1 MRGMSLEVESIKL
14 FKKCKI
20 MHLINVRFVT
30 NNLDNLSFGYIVG
43 EASKEVISNNTQI
56 IQPFDN
62 FNYLISETLKR
73 NSEAI
78 FQLGM
83 CFEFG
88 AYFFVEDSP
97 NQIISFPIDIKTAIE
112 LFKLSG
118 DIGNSDANHHLGMIS
133 EHGKNGK
140 VDRELASS
148 YFKKS
153 ANSGNADSNYI
164 LGIYELQNDRVLAYN
179 YFLKAA
185 DLGNANAQINV
196 AIELYEGNTV
206 WEKNLAMAFGY
217 AKAAYDSNPKDLE
230 LEKFMNKV
238 YHELMNSI

>member
-1 MRGMSLEVESIKL
+1 MEMS
-14 FKKCKI
+14 
-20 MHLINVRFVT
+20 NVRFAT
-30 NNLDNLSFGYIVG
+30 INIDNLSFGYVVG
-43 EASKEVISNNTQI
+43 ETSKEGISNNAHI

-62 FNYLISETLKR
+62 FNYLISETHKR
-73 NSEAI
+73 NSDAI

-88 AYFFVEDSP
+88 AYFFGEENS
-97 NQIISFPIDIKTAIE
+97 NQIISFPIDIQTAIE

-118 DIGNSDANHHLGMIS
+118 DNGNSDANHHLGMMC

-140 VDRELASS
+140 VDRDLASS

-153 ANSGNADSNYI
+153 ANAGNADSNYI
-164 LGIYELQNDRVLAYN
+164 LGIYELQNDRALAYN

-185 DLGNANAQINV
+185 DLGNANAQFNV
-196 AIELYEGNTV
+196 AVALYEGNTV

-238 YHELMNSI
+238 YLELMNSI